1 MGVPAEATER
11 PQVVTEARLGLVDYP
26 YPLREGETVRLM
38 LPRDTKLAEVRRL
51 YAFMKTLAIDFEAE
65 SPE

>member
-1 MGVPAEATER
+1 
-11 PQVVTEARLGLVDYP
+11 
-26 YPLREGETVRLM
+26 M
-38 LPRDTKLAEVRRL
+38 LPRDIKLAEVRRL